1 MSATPVAAHM
11 LTEDLRGALEQAL
24 AHSGPA
30 LVEVEVDPN
39 EPLLP
44 PKRIEKYAKNME
56 KALKRGTPGEQEI
69 RASLREQPSR
79 TMLEAS
85 ES

>member
-1 MSATPVAAHM
+1 VSLAQECGQV
-11 LTEDLRGALEQAL
+11 LEQAL

-30 LVEVEVDPN
+30 LVEVEVDPH

-69 RASLREQPSR
+69 RASLREQPSL

-85 ES
+85 KS